1 MAIVASALADSGGA
15 LLLQAGRTGLIVRLL
30 DCEANKM
37 SSPSRSDHPTGMSV
51 AVAGPEGSDAFAG
64 SLVANAVIVASTW
77 CVHGASVWITGRRA
91 LNPPGVTVASQLY
104 FPAHSIRVHM
114 FFLQTVITSTLFVL
128 MNVAG
133 TAWFALALAIL
144 AADVGIILGLMW
156 YVLTHGTPRVVYEE
170 KDNPIPSALAP
181 RLLWYMTYKTG
192 NWTSTATYPGYHRQ
206 FDLLFD
212 EYIPGRQ
219 WYLLVELFTT
229 FALAIVGCAP
239 TENCGTLNSVATAIL
254 LLNVFA
260 LGILR
265 PYHTRRDM
273 VVSALC
279 AFGNLLTMV
288 LHATKG
294 WAHMD
299 LEGAGQGLDTA
310 ADLAML
316 AVSVVAVVKAVCGAL
331 RLTRKVMDSRE
342 KPKEEAPLEMPLV
355 VDAGNKK
362 RDNTLTPEQVAFEL

>member
-1 MAIVASALADSGGA
+1 
-15 LLLQAGRTGLIVRLL
+15 
-30 DCEANKM
+30 M
-37 SSPSRSDHPTGMSV
+37 SKLSRADHPTGISV

-64 SLVANAVIVASTW
+64 SLVVNAAIVASTW
-77 CVHGASVWITGRRA
+77 CVHGASVWLTGRRA
-91 LNPPGVTVASQLY
+91 ANRGVNVAAQFY

-114 FFLQTVITSTLFVL
+114 FFLHTIVTSSLFVL
-128 MNVAG
+128 MDVSG
-133 TAWFALALAIL
+133 VLWSVLALAVL
-144 AADVGIILGLMW
+144 AAELGIILGLMW

-254 LLNVFA
+254 LLNALA

-279 AFGNLLTMV
+279 AFGNFLTMV
-288 LHATKG
+288 FHAIKG

-316 AVSVVAVVKAVCGAL
+316 AVSIVAVVKALCGAL
-331 RLTRKVMDSRE
+331 WLTRMVMDSRE
-342 KPKEEAPLEMPLV
+342 KPKEEASLEMPLMV
-355 VDAGNKK
+355 QAGNKTK
-362 RDNTLTPEQVAFEL
+362 NNTLTPEQVAFEL